1 MRRRYQHLTNHVL
14 NDTAAKV
21 AASSVPTRT
30 SSLFR
35 LITAAAPKRRGTP
48 PRAVGSLDVV
58 PGEALAEDTRF
69 ELVRGVAP
77 KRFPTGHGGVRHEP
91 EPV

>member
-30 SSLFR
+30 SSLLR
-35 LITAAAPKRRGTP
+35 LITAAAPKRRA
-48 PRAVGSLDVV
+48 R
-58 PGEALAEDTRF
+58 
-69 ELVRGVAP
+69 
-77 KRFPTGHGGVRHEP
+77 
-91 EPV
+91 